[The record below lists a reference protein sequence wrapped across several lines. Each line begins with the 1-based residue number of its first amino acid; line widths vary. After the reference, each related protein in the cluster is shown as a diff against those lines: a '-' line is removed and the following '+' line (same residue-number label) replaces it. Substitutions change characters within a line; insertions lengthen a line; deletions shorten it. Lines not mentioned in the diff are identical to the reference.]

1 MTDRP
6 WWSYA
11 LQWAAWLVAMVLVAW
26 WVARARRAA
35 RPSGTA
41 LVLVHPPTTL
51 ITGLVGMAFFGRLA
65 VLSGYYVEADQW
77 WVPVGFMVFVLMSA
91 ATLGEALRVR
101 HELTD
106 TGIAYQGLLRR
117 YEQIHWNE
125 IVSVRW
131 SPTLKWLVVTT
142 SDGRVMRFSGMLN
155 GLDSLA
161 RTLAARVPAITV
173 DEETARMIADARE
186 GRVPNVW

>member
-26 WVARARRAA
+26 CFARARRAA

-51 ITGLVGMAFFGRLA
+51 ITGLVGMAFFGMLA

-106 TGIAYQGLLRR
+106 TGIAYQGMLRR

-142 SDGRVMRFSGMLN
+142 RDGRVMRFSGMLN
-155 GLDSLA
+155 GLESLA

>member
-26 WVARARRAA
+26 WVARARRPA

-51 ITGLVGMAFFGRLA
+51 ITGLVGMAFFGMLA
-65 VLSGYYVEADQW
+65 VLSGDYVEADQW

-106 TGIAYQGLLRR
+106 IGIAYQGLLRR

>member
-26 WVARARRAA
+26 WVARARRPA

-51 ITGLVGMAFFGRLA
+51 ITGLVGMAFFGMLA
-65 VLSGYYVEADQW
+65 VLSGDYVEADQW

-106 TGIAYQGLLRR
+106 TGIAYQGMLRR